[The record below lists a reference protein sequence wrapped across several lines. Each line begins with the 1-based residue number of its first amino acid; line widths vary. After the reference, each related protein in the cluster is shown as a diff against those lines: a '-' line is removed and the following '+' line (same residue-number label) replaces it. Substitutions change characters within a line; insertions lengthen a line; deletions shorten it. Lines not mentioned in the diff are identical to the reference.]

1 MNRYWTATWF
11 AFRRMLRDVPHM
23 IPQLGV
29 PLALIPIVGFSFSW
43 IPASTPFLKGA
54 ASPMAFMAILIMIMF
69 QLLGGGYGMSYVKD
83 AFFTPRKW
91 RIRMLPCQPSLVAFG
106 SLTAGLAISLLQGA
120 ALAGFAS
127 LVLGVRF
134 GNFGVVLLVFLGL
147 SLFAQLLG
155 LLMLMGFR
163 SYGSAYTMFW
173 IVAYGS
179 CVLGGMIF
187 PLPVDRPFFRFLTTY
202 GTPASLAQTALL
214 GAARGGPASE
224 IALCIGVLFLGAAV
238 IGLFVS
244 LLARRKLA

>member
-1 MNRYWTATWF
+1 
-11 AFRRMLRDVPHM
+11 
-23 IPQLGV
+23 
-29 PLALIPIVGFSFSW
+29 
-43 IPASTPFLKGA
+43 
-54 ASPMAFMAILIMIMF
+54 MIMF
-69 QLLGGGYGMSYVKD
+69 QLYGAGYGMSYVKD

-91 RIRMLPCQPSLVAFG
+91 RIRMLPCQPSLIAFG
-106 SLTAGLAISLLQGA
+106 FLTAGIVMSLLQGA

-134 GNFGVVLLVFLGL
+134 GSFGVVLLVFLAL

-155 LLMLMGFR
+155 ILLLLGFR
-163 SYGSAYTMFW
+163 SYGSAFTMFW

-179 CVLGGMIF
+179 CVLAGMIF
-187 PLPVDRPFFRFLTTY
+187 PLPDNHLFRFLGTY

-238 IGLFVS
+238 IGLLVS
-244 LLARRKLA
+244 LMARRKLA